1 MLTEK
6 WCVST
11 CEDLDGPFYQIA
23 GVETN
28 LAVADLYLATTA
40 EYIVK
45 LHNSNLDK
53 ENKNG

>member
-6 WCVST
+6 WYVST
-11 CEDLDGPFYQIA
+11 YEDLNGPFYHIA
-23 GVETN
+23 GVETDR
-28 LAVADLYLATTA
+28 AVADLDLATTA